1 MTPRQVSQLVSTIID
16 LCKRVKALEDRA
28 ETSPLSESTL
38 SSPVSPVLSEEEL
51 QAAESELVEERED
64 LCSKCTDKPIVY
76 TSTQCC
82 KDCHVPAKR
91 NSKK

>member
-16 LCKRVKALEDRA
+16 LSKRVKALEDRA

-38 SSPVSPVLSEEEL
+38 PSPVSPVLSEEE
-51 QAAESELVEERED
+51 SEVPQPGEKEPED
-64 LCSKCTDKPIVY
+64 LCSKCTDKPVAY